1 VAANSLLRAGVTRL
15 AKEFGVVSHLPSMA
29 MCTDNAAMIAAA
41 GLYRLSIGA
50 ASSMDLS
57 ANPNWQLAQL
67 L

>member
-1 VAANSLLRAGVTRL
+1 
-15 AKEFGVVSHLPSMA
+15 
-29 MCTDNAAMIAAA
+29 MIAAA